1 MFLTVTVVNPTAGT
15 VTLAHPLSCPPTLQP
30 VHGAPIGGVVCERD
44 GAGDGAA
51 LATWSQ
57 HYTIYATD
65 TGDASGAPL
74 APGAYIVNVE
84 NLHNVKVT
92 ITAS

>member
-1 MFLTVTVVNPTAGT
+1 MMSPHSQVVA
-15 VTLAHPLSCPPTLQP
+15 
-30 VHGAPIGGVVCERD
+30 
-44 GAGDGAA
+44 
-51 LATWSQ
+51 

-74 APGAYIVNVE
+74 AAGRYLAAIE

-92 ITAS
+92 VTAS

>member
-1 MFLTVTVVNPTAGT
+1 MNPTAGT
-15 VTLAHPLSCPPTLQP
+15 VTLAAP
-30 VHGAPIGGVVCERD
+30 VVVPADVATGERRADRRRGVRGV

-51 LATWSQ
+51 LTRRSRS
-57 HYTIYATD
+57 YTIYATD

-74 APGAYIVNVE
+74 APGAYIVNIE